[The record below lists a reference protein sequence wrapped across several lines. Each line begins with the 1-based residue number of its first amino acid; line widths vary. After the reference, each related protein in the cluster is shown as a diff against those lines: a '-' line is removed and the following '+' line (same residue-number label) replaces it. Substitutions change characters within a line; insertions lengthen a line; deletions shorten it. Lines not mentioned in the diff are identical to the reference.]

1 MERTRS
7 NSVDSV
13 ATSDSNG
20 TTDTF
25 PEATF
30 IKSMDLNASL
40 EPSSSSVQVTE
51 FRQLEKTGQLEVE
64 PLLKEDK
71 SRFVLFP
78 IQHKDVSLKNIF
90 IYVSSLQ
97 SNDINT
103 L

>member
-40 EPSSSSVQVTE
+40 EPSSSVQVTE

-97 SNDINT
+97 SNNVNT
-103 L
+103 I

>member
-7 NSVDSV
+7 NSVDSA

-25 PEATF
+25 PELTF
-30 IKSMDLNASL
+30 IKSMDLTASSI
-40 EPSSSSVQVTE
+40 EPAVEVTE

-78 IQHKDVSLKNIF
+78 IQHKDVSFKKF
-90 IYVSSLQ
+90 I
-97 SNDINT
+97 I
-103 L
+103 

>member
-7 NSVDSV
+7 NSVDSA

-30 IKSMDLNASL
+30 IKSTNLNAST
-40 EPSSSSVQVTE
+40 EPAEPEVQVTE
-51 FRQLEKTGQLEVE
+51 FRQLEKAGKLEVE

-78 IQHKDVSLKNIF
+78 IQHKDVS
-90 IYVSSLQ
+90 
-97 SNDINT
+97 
-103 L
+103 

>member
-40 EPSSSSVQVTE
+40 EPSSSVQVTE

-90 IYVSSLQ
+90 TYVSSLQ

>member
-7 NSVDSV
+7 NSVDSA
-13 ATSDSNG
+13 ATSGSNG

-30 IKSMDLNASL
+30 LKTTELVVSL
-40 EPSSSSVQVTE
+40 DEIEVQVTD
-51 FRQLEKTGQLEVE
+51 FRKLERAGQLEME

-78 IQHKDVSLKNIF
+78 IQHNDVS
-90 IYVSSLQ
+90 
-97 SNDINT
+97 
-103 L
+103 